1 MIYAYKTVQR
11 GLYSGSKK
19 KKKKLGTHF
28 RDELEPFLKKQ
39 TMREQVQ
46 IERKAK

>member
-1 MIYAYKTVQR
+1 MHIKQCRGDFTVEA
-11 GLYSGSKK
+11 KK